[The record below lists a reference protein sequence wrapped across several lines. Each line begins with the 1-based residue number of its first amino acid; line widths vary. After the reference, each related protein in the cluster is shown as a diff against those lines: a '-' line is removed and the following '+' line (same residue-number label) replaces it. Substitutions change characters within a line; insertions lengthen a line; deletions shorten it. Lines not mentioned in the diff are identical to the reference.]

1 LIEILEP
8 AHAEW
13 GVFIFPK
20 AGRAG
25 AGGSDFTVC
34 ACVRAWV
41 WICRWSLWVWQHLQH
56 RLRSGHCGAQFG
68 SLQQWSQ
75 LWSLLSA
82 HLRGFPLVPRRKSW
96 RDYSYRYYLVSV
108 VYTSMEQ

>member
-1 LIEILEP
+1 LKFWNQPMQSGGFLFFQRPAEQELE
-8 AHAEW
+8 
-13 GVFIFPK
+13 VLTLQYV
-20 AGRAG
+20 RM
-25 AGGSDFTVC
+25 
-34 ACVRAWV
+34 CVSAWV
-41 WICRWSLWVWQHLQH
+41 WICRWSLWIWQHLQH

-82 HLRGFPLVPRRKSW
+82 HLRGFPVVPRRKSW